1 MTRIFRKLL
10 AQRGLSD
17 DFLYPKYEELFDPF
31 LMLGVEKAVDR
42 IGRARD
48 AGEKIA
54 IFGDYDA
61 DGVTASAVLSEALNY
76 FGCQE
81 VRVFLPDRF
90 VDGYGMNDSAIL
102 RIQEYGATLVI
113 TVDNGSGSEGTIA
126 KLRESGIET
135 IVTDHHEIPEIPKS
149 AIAVINPKRRGEKYG
164 KQMAG
169 VGVAFT
175 LARALNMRQ
184 NDGVCDGQE
193 KWLLDLVVI
202 GTICDSMVLRDENRI
217 LSYFGMLV
225 LSKTRRI
232 GLRELAKV
240 AGVSLNK
247 IDTHGVGFQ
256 LGPRINAAGR
266 MKSADLAYN
275 LLMSQKRSEALVL
288 AQELEALNQERR
300 RIQDEAS
307 KEIEQS
313 YNADERVVVVN
324 GEWHEGVLGI
334 IAGQVVE
341 KYKKPAFALTKVK
354 RGELKGSGRS
364 FGEFS
369 LAEFIQANRDIL
381 LTGGGHAMACGIS
394 LKTSE
399 LKTFKKRVN
408 DYYDAL
414 ELRDQEKFLERATDV
429 TLDDLSDI
437 SEELYDEI
445 CLLEPFGEGNAEPLF
460 EASLLIKGK
469 RILKDRHLS
478 LVLADDKGNEI
489 KMIAFFAPAEW
500 MELSTN
506 MRILVQFSLSKNEW
520 RGVTRV
526 EGAITRLKQI

>member
-1 MTRIFRKLL
+1 M
-10 AQRGLSD
+10 
-17 DFLYPKYEELFDPF
+17 
-31 LMLGVEKAVDR
+31 
-42 IGRARD
+42 
-48 AGEKIA
+48 
-54 IFGDYDA
+54 
-61 DGVTASAVLSEALNY
+61 
-76 FGCQE
+76 
-81 VRVFLPDRF
+81 
-90 VDGYGMNDSAIL
+90 
-102 RIQEYGATLVI
+102 
-113 TVDNGSGSEGTIA
+113 
-126 KLRESGIET
+126 
-135 IVTDHHEIPEIPKS
+135 
-149 AIAVINPKRRGEKYG
+149 
-164 KQMAG
+164 
-169 VGVAFT
+169 
-175 LARALNMRQ
+175 
-184 NDGVCDGQE
+184 
-193 KWLLDLVVI
+193 
-202 GTICDSMVLRDENRI
+202 
-217 LSYFGMLV
+217 
-225 LSKTRRI
+225 
-232 GLRELAKV
+232 
-240 AGVSLNK
+240 
-247 IDTHGVGFQ
+247 
-256 LGPRINAAGR
+256 
-266 MKSADLAYN
+266 
-275 LLMSQKRSEALVL
+275 L

-300 RIQDEAS
+300 RLQDEAS
-307 KEIEQS
+307 REIEQS
-313 YNADERVVVVN
+313 YDADERVVVVN

-354 RGELKGSGRS
+354 CGELKGSGRS

-429 TLDDLSDI
+429 ALDDLSDI

-460 EASLLIKGK
+460 EANLLIKGK

-478 LVLADDKGNEI
+478 LALADDKGNEI

-506 MRILVQFSLSKNEW
+506 MRVLVQFSLSKNEW